1 MQPMTQPPVAYPCY
15 RHPATATYI
24 RCQRCG
30 RPICGECMISAAVGF
45 QCPECVAD
53 GAKQTRQNEAPYGGS
68 RSANPSLTTI
78 VLIAINALVWAAI
91 SATGG
96 ALSRLAYQLSL
107 LPAGLCTSV
116 NEPGAIY
123 PNAGAVVCAAIGD
136 GSWVAGVA
144 QGSYWQLLTSA
155 FTHVEIWHIGFNML
169 ALWFLGPGLERVL
182 GRARF
187 LAIYLVSAL
196 TGSAA
201 VLWLADPQ
209 TQTLGASGAVFGMLG
224 ALLVLAYKVRG
235 DVRSVLIW
243 LGINIAYTFL
253 GSGISWQGHFGG
265 LIGGALVT
273 AIVVYAPRKG
283 RIRLQWLGIA
293 SIVVVLA
300 VLIGL
305 RALQLA

>member
-1 MQPMTQPPVAYPCY
+1 MTQPQPPVAYPCY
-15 RHPATATYI
+15 RHPDRPTYI

-30 RPICGECMISAAVGF
+30 RPICGDCMINASVGF
-45 QCPECVAD
+45 QCPECVSA
-53 GAKQTRQNEAPYGGS
+53 GARETRQNDGPYGGR
-68 RSANPSLTTI
+68 RSANPALTTI
-78 VLIAINALVWAAI
+78 VLIAINAIVWAGI
-91 SATGG
+91 LFTGG
-96 ALSRLAYQLSL
+96 ASSRLAYLLSL
-107 LPAGLCTSV
+107 LPTGLCASV
-116 NEPGAIY
+116 SEPGAIY
-123 PNAGAVVCAAIGD
+123 PNAGEVVCAAIGD
-136 GSWVAGVA
+136 GSWMPGVT
-144 QGSYWQLLTSA
+144 QGAFWQLLTSA
-155 FTHVEIWHIGFNML
+155 FTHEELWHIGFNML

-201 VLWLADPQ
+201 VLWLSDPQ

-243 LGINIAYTFL
+243 LGINIVYTFL

-273 AIVVYAPRKG
+273 AILLYAPRKD
-283 RIRLQWLGIA
+283 RTRLQWLGIA
-293 SIVVVLA
+293 GFVVLQA
-300 VLIGL
+300 GLIGV
-305 RALQLA
+305 RVLQLA

>member
-1 MQPMTQPPVAYPCY
+1 
-15 RHPATATYI
+15 
-24 RCQRCG
+24 
-30 RPICGECMISAAVGF
+30 MISAAVGF
-45 QCPECVAD
+45 QCPECVSD
-53 GAKQTRQNEAPYGGS
+53 GARQTRQHEGPYGGS

-96 ALSRLAYQLSL
+96 AGSRLVYQLSL
-107 LPAGLCTSV
+107 LPIGLCASV
-116 NEPGAIY
+116 SQPGAIY
-123 PNAGAVVCAAIGD
+123 PNAGAGVCAAIGD
-136 GSWVAGVA
+136 GSWMPGVA
-144 QGSYWQLLTSA
+144 QGAYWQLLTSA

-182 GRARF
+182 GRVRF
-187 LAIYLVSAL
+187 LAIYLISAL

-243 LGINIAYTFL
+243 LGINVAYTFL

-265 LIGGALVT
+265 LLGGALVT
-273 AIVVYAPRKG
+273 AIVLYAPRKD
-283 RIRLQWLGIA
+283 RTRLQWLGIA
-293 SIVVVLA
+293 GVVVVLA
-300 VLIGL
+300 VLIGV
-305 RALQLA
+305 RVLQLS